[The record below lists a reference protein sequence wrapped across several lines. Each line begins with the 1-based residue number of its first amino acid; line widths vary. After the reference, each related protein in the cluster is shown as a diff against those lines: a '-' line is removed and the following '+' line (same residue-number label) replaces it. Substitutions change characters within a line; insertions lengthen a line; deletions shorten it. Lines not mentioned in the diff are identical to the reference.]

1 MVYSIAEIQCRVM
14 PIIEK
19 YRIPAMY
26 LFGSCARGEATE
38 DSDLDLQLVPI

>member
-19 YRIPAMY
+19 YRILAMY

-38 DSDLDLQLVPI
+38 DSDFSVKELI